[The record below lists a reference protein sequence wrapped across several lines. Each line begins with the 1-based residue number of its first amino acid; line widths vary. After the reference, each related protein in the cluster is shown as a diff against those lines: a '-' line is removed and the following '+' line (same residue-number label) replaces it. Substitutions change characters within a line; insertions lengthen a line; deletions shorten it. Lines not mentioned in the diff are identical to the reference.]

1 MSKLSIVVPCYNE
14 EESIPLFYPAVE
26 KVVRQMNDL
35 QIEYWFVNDGSSD
48 NSLVEM
54 RKLHEQN
61 PERVHYV
68 SFSRNFGK
76 EAGLYAGLQ
85 AATGD
90 YVVVMDVDLQ
100 DPPEF
105 LPQMYELLQ
114 TGEYDCIGTRRVD
127 RTGEAKFK
135 SFLSDQ
141 FYHVINRISQT
152 NIVPGAR
159 DYRMMTRQM
168 VDAVLSLKEY
178 NRFSKGIFSWV
189 GFKTKYLDYHNVER
203 VAGETDWSTWKL
215 FKYAMDGIT
224 DFSQAPLSIAVWLG
238 TTSFVLSII
247 GLLFVIIRRIVEP
260 GSSVFG
266 WASLISS
273 YYSADSNCYALEFL
287 VSTLVVSICRS
298 SKDQSILLRKR
309 NNDKTKKP
317 AVLVSRTINCRDFN
331 LGLH

>member
-238 TTSFVLSII
+238 TTSFALSII

-260 GSSVFG
+260 DSSVFG
-266 WASLISS
+266 WASLI
-273 YYSADSNCYALEFL
+273 C
-287 VSTLVVSICRS
+287 I
-298 SKDQSILLRKR
+298 ILLFGGLQLLCIGIVGKYIGRIYIQVKQR
-309 NNDKTKKP
+309 PIYIIKEKK
-317 AVLVSRTINCRDFN
+317 
-331 LGLH
+331 

>member
-48 NSLVEM
+48 NSLTEM

-61 PERVHYV
+61 PKRVHYV

-135 SFLSDQ
+135 SFLSNQ
-141 FYHVINRISQT
+141 FYHVINRLSQT

-168 VDAVLSLKEY
+168 VNAVLSLKEY

-203 VAGETDWSTWKL
+203 VAGKTDWSTWKL
-215 FKYAMDGIT
+215 FKYAFDGIA
-224 DFSQAPLSIAVWLG
+224 DFSQVPLSIAVWLG

-247 GLLFVIIRRIVEP
+247 GLLFVIIRRLVEP
-260 GSSVFG
+260 SSSVFG
-266 WASLISS
+266 WASM
-273 YYSADSNCYALEFL
+273 
-287 VSTLVVSICRS
+287 ICI
-298 SKDQSILLRKR
+298 ILLLGGLQLLCIGILGKYIGRIYLQVKQR
-309 NNDKTKKP
+309 PIYIIKEKK
-317 AVLVSRTINCRDFN
+317 
-331 LGLH
+331 

>member
-48 NSLVEM
+48 NSLTEM
-54 RKLHEQN
+54 RKLHEQD

-105 LPQMYELLQ
+105 LPQMYDLIK

-127 RTGEAKFK
+127 RTGEAKIK

-141 FYHVINRISQT
+141 FYHVINKISQT

-238 TTSFVLSII
+238 TTSFTLSII

-260 GSSVFG
+260 DSSVFG
-266 WASLISS
+266 WASLI
-273 YYSADSNCYALEFL
+273 C
-287 VSTLVVSICRS
+287 I
-298 SKDQSILLRKR
+298 ILLFGGLQLLCIGIVGKYIGRIYMQVKQR
-309 NNDKTKKP
+309 PIYIIKEKK
-317 AVLVSRTINCRDFN
+317 
-331 LGLH
+331 

>member
-61 PERVHYV
+61 PERVHYI

-90 YVVVMDVDLQ
+90 YIVVMDVDLQ

-105 LPQMYELLQ
+105 LPKMYELLQ

-127 RTGEAKFK
+127 RAGEAKFK
-135 SFLSDQ
+135 SFLSTQ
-141 FYHVINRISQT
+141 FYRIINRLSQT

-203 VAGETDWSTWKL
+203 VAGKTDWSTWKL
-215 FKYAMDGIT
+215 FKYAFDGIA
-224 DFSQAPLSIAVWLG
+224 DFSQVPLSIAVWLG

-266 WASLISS
+266 WASM
-273 YYSADSNCYALEFL
+273 
-287 VSTLVVSICRS
+287 ICT
-298 SKDQSILLRKR
+298 ILLLGGLQLLCIGILGKYIGRIYLQVKQR
-309 NNDKTKKP
+309 PIYIIKEKK
-317 AVLVSRTINCRDFN
+317 
-331 LGLH
+331 

>member
-48 NSLVEM
+48 NSLTEM

-61 PERVHYV
+61 PKRVHYV

-135 SFLSDQ
+135 SFLSNQ
-141 FYHVINRISQT
+141 FYYVINRLSQT

-168 VDAVLSLKEY
+168 VNAVLSLKEY

-203 VAGETDWSTWKL
+203 VAGKTDWSTWKL
-215 FKYAMDGIT
+215 FKYAFDGIA
-224 DFSQAPLSIAVWLG
+224 DFSQVPLSIAVWLG

-247 GLLFVIIRRIVEP
+247 GLLFVIIRRLVEP
-260 GSSVFG
+260 SSSVFG
-266 WASLISS
+266 WASM
-273 YYSADSNCYALEFL
+273 
-287 VSTLVVSICRS
+287 ICI
-298 SKDQSILLRKR
+298 ILLLGGLQLLCIGILGKYIGRIYLQVKQR
-309 NNDKTKKP
+309 PIYIIKEKK
-317 AVLVSRTINCRDFN
+317 
-331 LGLH
+331 

>member
-61 PERVHYV
+61 PKRVHYV

-135 SFLSDQ
+135 SFLSTQ
-141 FYHVINRISQT
+141 FYHVINRLSQT

-168 VDAVLSLKEY
+168 VNAVLSLKEY

-203 VAGETDWSTWKL
+203 VAGRTDWSTWKL
-215 FKYAMDGIT
+215 FKYAFDGIA
-224 DFSQAPLSIAVWLG
+224 DFSQVPLSIAVWLG

-260 GSSVFG
+260 SSSVFG
-266 WASLISS
+266 WASM
-273 YYSADSNCYALEFL
+273 
-287 VSTLVVSICRS
+287 ICI
-298 SKDQSILLRKR
+298 ILLLGGLQLLCIGILGKYIGRIYLQVKQR
-309 NNDKTKKP
+309 PIYIIKEKK
-317 AVLVSRTINCRDFN
+317 
-331 LGLH
+331 

>member
-61 PERVHYV
+61 PERVHYI

-90 YVVVMDVDLQ
+90 YIVVMDVDLQ

-105 LPQMYELLQ
+105 LPKMYELLQ

-127 RTGEAKFK
+127 RAGEAKFK
-135 SFLSDQ
+135 SFLSTQ
-141 FYHVINRISQT
+141 FYHIINRLSQT

-203 VAGETDWSTWKL
+203 VAGKTDWSTWKL
-215 FKYAMDGIT
+215 FKYAFDGIA
-224 DFSQAPLSIAVWLG
+224 DFSQVPLSIAVWLG

-260 GSSVFG
+260 SSSVFG
-266 WASLISS
+266 WASLI
-273 YYSADSNCYALEFL
+273 C
-287 VSTLVVSICRS
+287 I
-298 SKDQSILLRKR
+298 ILLFGGLQLLCIGIVGKYIGRIYMQVKQR
-309 NNDKTKKP
+309 PIYIIKEKK
-317 AVLVSRTINCRDFN
+317 
-331 LGLH
+331 

>member
-61 PERVHYV
+61 PERVHYI

-90 YVVVMDVDLQ
+90 YIVVMDVDLQ

-105 LPQMYELLQ
+105 LPKMYELLQ

-127 RTGEAKFK
+127 RAGEAKFK
-135 SFLSDQ
+135 SFLSTQ
-141 FYHVINRISQT
+141 FYHIINRLSQT

-203 VAGETDWSTWKL
+203 VAGKTDWSTWKL
-215 FKYAMDGIT
+215 FKYAFDGIA
-224 DFSQAPLSIAVWLG
+224 DFSQVPLSIAVWLG

-260 GSSVFG
+260 SSSVFG
-266 WASLISS
+266 WASLI
-273 YYSADSNCYALEFL
+273 C
-287 VSTLVVSICRS
+287 I
-298 SKDQSILLRKR
+298 ILLFGGLQLLYIGIVGKYIGRIYMQVKQR
-309 NNDKTKKP
+309 PIYIIKEKK
-317 AVLVSRTINCRDFN
+317 
-331 LGLH
+331 

>member
-48 NSLVEM
+48 NSLAEM

-135 SFLSDQ
+135 SFLSTQ
-141 FYHVINRISQT
+141 FYHIINQLSQT

-168 VDAVLSLKEY
+168 VNAVLSLKEY

-203 VAGETDWSTWKL
+203 VAGKTDWSTWKL
-215 FKYAMDGIT
+215 FKYAFDGIA
-224 DFSQAPLSIAVWLG
+224 DFSQVPLSIAVWLG

-266 WASLISS
+266 WASM
-273 YYSADSNCYALEFL
+273 
-287 VSTLVVSICRS
+287 ICI
-298 SKDQSILLRKR
+298 ILLLGGLQLLCIGILGKYIGRIYLQVKQR
-309 NNDKTKKP
+309 PIYIIKEKK
-317 AVLVSRTINCRDFN
+317 
-331 LGLH
+331 

>member
-1 MSKLSIVVPCYNE
+1 MPCYNE

-26 KVVRQMNDL
+26 KVVNQMNDL
-35 QIEYWFVNDGSSD
+35 KIEYWFVNDGSSD
-48 NSLVEM
+48 NSLAEM
-54 RKLHEQN
+54 RKLHEQD

-85 AATGD
+85 ATTGD
-90 YVVVMDVDLQ
+90 YIVVMDVDLQ

-105 LPQMYELLQ
+105 LPQMYELLK

-127 RTGEAKFK
+127 RTGEARFK

-141 FYHVINRISQT
+141 FYRVINRISQT

-203 VAGETDWSTWKL
+203 AAGTTDWSTWKL
-215 FKYAMDGIT
+215 FNYAFDGIA
-224 DFSQAPLSIAVWLG
+224 DFSQVPLSIAVWLV
-238 TTSFVLSII
+238 TTSFVLSVI
-247 GLLFVIIRRIVEP
+247 GLLFVIIRRIVQP
-260 GSSVFG
+260 DSSVFG
-266 WASLISS
+266 WASLI
-273 YYSADSNCYALEFL
+273 C
-287 VSTLVVSICRS
+287 I
-298 SKDQSILLRKR
+298 ILLLGGMQLLCIGVLGKYIGRIYLQVKQR
-309 NNDKTKKP
+309 PIYIIKEKK
-317 AVLVSRTINCRDFN
+317 
-331 LGLH
+331 

>member
-48 NSLVEM
+48 NSLTEM

-105 LPQMYELLQ
+105 LPKMYELLQ

-135 SFLSDQ
+135 SFLSTQ
-141 FYHVINRISQT
+141 FYHVINRLSQT

-203 VAGETDWSTWKL
+203 VAGKTDWSTWKL
-215 FKYAMDGIT
+215 FKYAFDGIA
-224 DFSQAPLSIAVWLG
+224 DFSQVPLSIAVWLG

-260 GSSVFG
+260 SSSVFG
-266 WASLISS
+266 WASM
-273 YYSADSNCYALEFL
+273 
-287 VSTLVVSICRS
+287 ICI
-298 SKDQSILLRKR
+298 ILLLGGLQLLCIGILGKYIGRIYLQVKR
-309 NNDKTKKP
+309 RPIYIIKEKK
-317 AVLVSRTINCRDFN
+317 
-331 LGLH
+331 

>member
-135 SFLSDQ
+135 SFLSTQ
-141 FYHVINRISQT
+141 FYHVINRLSQT

-168 VDAVLSLKEY
+168 VNAVLSLKEY

-203 VAGETDWSTWKL
+203 VAGRTDWSTWKL
-215 FKYAMDGIT
+215 FKYAFDGIA
-224 DFSQAPLSIAVWLG
+224 DFSQVPLSIAVWLG

-260 GSSVFG
+260 SSSVFG
-266 WASLISS
+266 WASM
-273 YYSADSNCYALEFL
+273 
-287 VSTLVVSICRS
+287 ICI
-298 SKDQSILLRKR
+298 ILLLGGLQLLCIGILGKYIGRIYLQVKQR
-309 NNDKTKKP
+309 PIYIIKEKK
-317 AVLVSRTINCRDFN
+317 
-331 LGLH
+331 

>member
-48 NSLVEM
+48 NSLTEM

-105 LPQMYELLQ
+105 LPKMYELLQ

-135 SFLSDQ
+135 SFLSTQ
-141 FYHVINRISQT
+141 FYHVINRLSQT

-168 VDAVLSLKEY
+168 VNAVLSLKEY

-203 VAGETDWSTWKL
+203 VAGRTDWSTWKL
-215 FKYAMDGIT
+215 FKYAFDGIA
-224 DFSQAPLSIAVWLG
+224 DFSQVPLSIAVWLG

-260 GSSVFG
+260 SSSVFG
-266 WASLISS
+266 WASM
-273 YYSADSNCYALEFL
+273 
-287 VSTLVVSICRS
+287 ICI
-298 SKDQSILLRKR
+298 ILLLGGLQLLCIGILGKYIGRIYLQVKQR
-309 NNDKTKKP
+309 PIYIIKEKK
-317 AVLVSRTINCRDFN
+317 
-331 LGLH
+331 

>member
-1 MSKLSIVVPCYNE
+1 MSKLLIVVPCYNE
-14 EESIPLFYPAVE
+14 EESISLFYPALE
-26 KVVRQMNDL
+26 KVVRQMNEL

-48 NSLVEM
+48 KSLEEM
-54 RKLHEQN
+54 RKLHQQD

-105 LPQMYELLQ
+105 LPQMYDLIK

-127 RTGEAKFK
+127 RTGEAKIK
-135 SFLSDQ
+135 SFLSNQ
-141 FYHVINRISQT
+141 FYHVINKISQT

-238 TTSFVLSII
+238 TSSFVLSII
-247 GLLFVIIRRIVEP
+247 GLIFVIVRRIVEP

-266 WASLISS
+266 WASMISALFYFSVVYS
-273 YYSADSNCYALEFL
+273 YS
-287 VSTLVVSICRS
+287 VSV
-298 SKDQSILLRKR
+298 
-309 NNDKTKKP
+309 
-317 AVLVSRTINCRDFN
+317 F
-331 LGLH
+331 

>member
-61 PERVHYV
+61 PERVHYI

-90 YVVVMDVDLQ
+90 YIVVMDVDLQ

-105 LPQMYELLQ
+105 LPKMYELLQ

-127 RTGEAKFK
+127 RAGEAKFK
-135 SFLSDQ
+135 SFLSTQ
-141 FYHVINRISQT
+141 FYHIINRLSQT

-203 VAGETDWSTWKL
+203 VAGKTDWSTWKL
-215 FKYAMDGIT
+215 FKYAFDGIAFNCGVVGN
-224 DFSQAPLSIAVWLG
+224 DFICTFNYWPV
-238 TTSFVLSII
+238 VC
-247 GLLFVIIRRIVEP
+247 
-260 GSSVFG
+260 
-266 WASLISS
+266 
-273 YYSADSNCYALEFL
+273 YYSADCRTGQQCFWLGFNDLYYIAFRWLTAALYWHFRKIYRPYL
-287 VSTLVVSICRS
+287 ST
-298 SKDQSILLRKR
+298 SKAA
-309 NNDKTKKP
+309 T
-317 AVLVSRTINCRDFN
+317 N
-331 LGLH
+331 LYY

>member
-48 NSLVEM
+48 NSLTEM

-135 SFLSDQ
+135 SFLSTQ
-141 FYHVINRISQT
+141 FYHVINRLSQT

-168 VDAVLSLKEY
+168 VNAVLSLKEY

-203 VAGETDWSTWKL
+203 VAGRTDWSTWKL
-215 FKYAMDGIT
+215 FKYAFDGIA
-224 DFSQAPLSIAVWLG
+224 DFSQVPLSIAVWLG

-260 GSSVFG
+260 SSSVFG
-266 WASLISS
+266 WASM
-273 YYSADSNCYALEFL
+273 
-287 VSTLVVSICRS
+287 ICI
-298 SKDQSILLRKR
+298 ILLLGGLQLLCIGILGKYIGRIYLQVKQR
-309 NNDKTKKP
+309 PIYIIKEKK
-317 AVLVSRTINCRDFN
+317 
-331 LGLH
+331 